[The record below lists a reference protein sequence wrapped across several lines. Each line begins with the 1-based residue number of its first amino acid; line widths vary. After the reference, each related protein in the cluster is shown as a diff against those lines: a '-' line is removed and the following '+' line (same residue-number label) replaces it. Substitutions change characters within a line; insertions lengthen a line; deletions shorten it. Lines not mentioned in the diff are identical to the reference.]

1 MRRPAPVLAR
11 YAFSNIQWGKGP
23 EEGQKQ
29 VTGTIDWTCFF
40 RPDVINYF
48 HGRVGSHV
56 LAGFRPL
63 VSAGR
68 GVVRRTNSVT
78 KTRQWVV
85 HIPLPHG
92 PSGDKVPSFCAAFP
106 QNGLPNTEGGFLSCG
121 KSECL

>member
-40 RPDVINYF
+40 RSDVINYF

-68 GVVRRTNSVT
+68 GVVRRTNSALPVGRG
-78 KTRQWVV
+78 RQWVDR
-85 HIPLPHG
+85 IPLPHG
-92 PSGDKVPSFCAAFP
+92 RVKI
-106 QNGLPNTEGGFLSCG
+106 
-121 KSECL
+121 